1 MALYLLL
8 GLVNGVMQLLVF
20 DGTKPDAA
28 LLLKLLAHEKADSQF
43 TLLGAIANTA
53 ELVGSSGA
61 WIAAYIGRHNIGG
74 LVESEPLTLWSDLAA
89 RAREVA
95 VAACKFSEADEMQPT
110 ARAGQVMGP
119 GAIRA
124 QEEGRGSG
132 SGEAKGRR
140 CRATS

>member
-20 DGTKPDAA
+20 DSTKPDAA

-43 TLLGAIANTA
+43 ALLEAIANTA

-95 VAACKFSEADEMQPT
+95 ALRLVSL
-110 ARAGQVMGP
+110 ARPMKC
-119 GAIRA
+119 
-124 QEEGRGSG
+124 SL
-132 SGEAKGRR
+132 RR
-140 CRATS
+140 VLAR